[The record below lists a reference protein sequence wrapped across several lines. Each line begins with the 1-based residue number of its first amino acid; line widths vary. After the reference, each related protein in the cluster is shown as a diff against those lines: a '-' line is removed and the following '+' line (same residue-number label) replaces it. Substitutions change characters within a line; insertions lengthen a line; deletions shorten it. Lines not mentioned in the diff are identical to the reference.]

1 MKKILLSL
9 IIANLIGVTVLT
21 AQSTSQGMNYQA
33 VARDA
38 SGQIIAN
45 LPISLKISL
54 VSKNGAQA
62 EYFSETHQVQTD
74 NNGLFKIII
83 GEGKDAS
90 GKLSEVP
97 WSKDQVWLNI
107 ALDTKGGKN
116 YNLVSSAKLLSVP
129 YAFHAATASQIV
141 DNSTSID
148 LPTEKNQSIYW
159 TTGGNTNTRPATHF
173 MGTRDNQDVVF
184 KTNNTTRVILT
195 KEGQMQVKSGVSGPD
210 SEPASYP
217 ITVQGSRQGIY
228 IMVNESRDGDNNFVT
243 FADPDGIWGR
253 IEGQTIDELEASSE
267 YQTQVAL
274 FTLQAISL
282 AAQVVAFGAEAIG
295 LAASGLGAAAAVGA
309 AANAIALGIE
319 AASLATE
326 WATWESDLKENI
338 GVTYESGAGDYAEW
352 LERKKDERDLHYG
365 EIVGVQGGF
374 VSLNTTGVDHYMVVS
389 KRPIVLGNVPK
400 PEKEQNFEKVA
411 FMGQVPVKVV
421 GAVAVGD
428 YIIPSGNNDG
438 LGVAI
443 HPADMKLGDYA
454 KIVGV
459 AWQAAKEA
467 PINYVNVAVGINTN
481 DLTRKVDELNQ
492 KVEQILAYL
501 EGKAP
506 LQTDGSVLNATAA
519 AKPQTTFSKL
529 YSDEEFDQMVDNNAD
544 FLTQMYAEAK
554 VQLIKQG
561 YDANKNPK
569 MFEMLDNPLPF
580 IKEVRRNPAYI
591 TQWAMVDQKIKSKK

>member
-9 IIANLIGVTVLT
+9 IIANLFGVLVLT

-195 KEGQMQVKSGVSGPD
+195 KEGQMQVKSGVSGAD
-210 SEPASYP
+210 SDPASYP

-228 IMVNESRDGDNNFVT
+228 IMVNESRDNDNNFVT

-282 AAQVVAFGAEAIG
+282 AAQVIAFGAEAIG

-438 LGVAI
+438 LGAAI

-506 LQTDGSVLNATAA
+506 LQTDGSVLNATAS

>member
-9 IIANLIGVTVLT
+9 IIANLFGVLVLT

-54 VSKNGAQA
+54 VSKNGVQA
-62 EYFSETHQVQTD
+62 EYFSETHLVQTD

-90 GKLSEVP
+90 GKLSDVP

-141 DNSTSID
+141 EGATAID
-148 LPTEKNQSIYW
+148 LPLEKNQSIYW

-195 KEGQMQVKSGVSGPD
+195 KEGQMQVKSGVSGAD
-210 SEPASYP
+210 SDPASYP

-228 IMVNESRDGDNNFVT
+228 IMVNESRDNDNNFVT
-243 FADPDGIWGR
+243 FADPNGIWGR
-253 IEGQTIDELEASSE
+253 IEGQTIPELEASSE

-282 AAQVVAFGAEAIG
+282 AAQVIAFGAEAIG

-438 LGVAI
+438 LGAAI

-506 LQTDGSVLNATAA
+506 LQTDGSVLNATAS

>member
-9 IIANLIGVTVLT
+9 IIANLFGVLVLT

-195 KEGQMQVKSGVSGPD
+195 K
-210 SEPASYP
+210 
-217 ITVQGSRQGIY
+217 
-228 IMVNESRDGDNNFVT
+228 
-243 FADPDGIWGR
+243 
-253 IEGQTIDELEASSE
+253 
-267 YQTQVAL
+267 
-274 FTLQAISL
+274 
-282 AAQVVAFGAEAIG
+282 
-295 LAASGLGAAAAVGA
+295 
-309 AANAIALGIE
+309 
-319 AASLATE
+319 
-326 WATWESDLKENI
+326 
-338 GVTYESGAGDYAEW
+338 
-352 LERKKDERDLHYG
+352 
-365 EIVGVQGGF
+365 
-374 VSLNTTGVDHYMVVS
+374 
-389 KRPIVLGNVPK
+389 
-400 PEKEQNFEKVA
+400 
-411 FMGQVPVKVV
+411 
-421 GAVAVGD
+421 
-428 YIIPSGNNDG
+428 
-438 LGVAI
+438 
-443 HPADMKLGDYA
+443 
-454 KIVGV
+454 
-459 AWQAAKEA
+459 
-467 PINYVNVAVGINTN
+467 
-481 DLTRKVDELNQ
+481 
-492 KVEQILAYL
+492 
-501 EGKAP
+501 
-506 LQTDGSVLNATAA
+506 
-519 AKPQTTFSKL
+519 
-529 YSDEEFDQMVDNNAD
+529 
-544 FLTQMYAEAK
+544 
-554 VQLIKQG
+554 
-561 YDANKNPK
+561 
-569 MFEMLDNPLPF
+569 
-580 IKEVRRNPAYI
+580 
-591 TQWAMVDQKIKSKK
+591 